1 MVQKS
6 AFRTWRPRMMRTSE
20 PRHTGTACHPRIFS
34 LRTLRDSAMSP
45 QSSTDAPWTLSL
57 PVVAIWQLA
66 ERKLAAKIDGEL
78 HIRRTGAR
86 KLGNPDCAAST
97 IIGVH
102 YNKRLRKR
110 GHRRAVKQGLTSILL
125 PSGKKI
131 PAGIFRPGLSQQ
143 MCRIFLSSRRTS
155 NR

>member
-1 MVQKS
+1 
-6 AFRTWRPRMMRTSE
+6 
-20 PRHTGTACHPRIFS
+20 
-34 LRTLRDSAMSP
+34 MSP

-131 PAGIFRPGLSQQ
+131 PDFLAGIESPSVPD
-143 MCRIFLSSRRTS
+143 IFKLPADFKQIAPKL
-155 NR
+155 